1 MVTDLH
7 IFYVIE
13 QGFPHSSVGKESA
26 CNAGH
31 PSSIPR
37 LGKSTREGLGYPLQY
52 SWASLVAQLVKN
64 PPAMW
69 ETRVPSLDWENPLEN
84 GKATQASFWP
94 GFKTSWIPWP
104 GFQTSW
110 NVKLSGP

>member
-37 LGKSTREGLGYPLQY
+37 LGKSTREGLAQTPCPEGLPQALVRAPLLD
-52 SWASLVAQLVKN
+52 LVL
-64 PPAMW
+64 
-69 ETRVPSLDWENPLEN
+69 R
-84 GKATQASFWP
+84 
-94 GFKTSWIPWP
+94 KTDMY
-104 GFQTSW
+104 
-110 NVKLSGP
+110 